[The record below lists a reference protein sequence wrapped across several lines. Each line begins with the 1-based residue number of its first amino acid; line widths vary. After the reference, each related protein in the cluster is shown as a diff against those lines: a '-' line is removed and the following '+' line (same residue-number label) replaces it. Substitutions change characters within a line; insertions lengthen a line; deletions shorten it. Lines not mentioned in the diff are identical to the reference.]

1 MCICVC
7 VCGLCCGTILLGSL
21 NAHTWI
27 DSEVLLLLL
36 LNVKQTSIYITHSEL
51 PLSFIFHLNES
62 DIHALVLSA
71 HNSMPFFSKH
81 FTPLHFTSLVFGWRL
96 LQTPSNVCQ
105 SERLVQQK
113 LHGLFSRC
121 WFACWMAL
129 CVCVL
134 FLGASFDFQS
144 SHLLDTLFF
153 SSFIPITRYSFAVAS
168 LSRTLYLLLLFPLS
182 PTHTNQRANT
192 WILLTNTWRLWIV
205 FAVLFCCWSFGCC

>member
-1 MCICVC
+1 MPSSFGLWFWCMGGKKYYPCRVICVDVR
-7 VCGLCCGTILLGSL
+7 VCGLCCDIILLGSS

-96 LQTPSNVCQ
+96 LQTSSDVCQ
-105 SERLVQQK
+105 SERL
-113 LHGLFSRC
+113 FSRNC
-121 WFACWMAL
+121 MEGLVDADLPAEWHCL
-129 CVCVL
+129 CVCV
-134 FLGASFDFQS
+134 S
-144 SHLLDTLFF
+144 
-153 SSFIPITRYSFAVAS
+153 YSLELRSIFKAHI
-168 LSRTLYLLLLFPLS
+168 Y
-182 PTHTNQRANT
+182 
-192 WILLTNTWRLWIV
+192 
-205 FAVLFCCWSFGCC
+205 